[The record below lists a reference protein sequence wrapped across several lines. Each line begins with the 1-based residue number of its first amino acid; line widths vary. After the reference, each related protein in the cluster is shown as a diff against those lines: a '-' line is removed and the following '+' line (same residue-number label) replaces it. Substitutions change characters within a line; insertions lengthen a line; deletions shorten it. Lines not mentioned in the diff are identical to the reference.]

1 MLNQLRIAVNV
12 SGRHISR
19 GELVSDVRAALA
31 ATGAPAHLLEL
42 ELTERQVL
50 EDPAAAATCLA
61 GLADMGIRLTVDDF
75 GTGYASV
82 TWLRELPLS
91 SLKIDGSF
99 VRSMGTDAADRTLV
113 GLMTSIGRALGLEV
127 VAEGVETA
135 EQLAEVIGLGVS
147 GVQGY
152 FLAMP
157 MSADELGRWWSTREK
172 FTHPMGM
179 MAP

>member
-1 MLNQLRIAVNV
+1 M
-12 SGRHISR
+12 
-19 GELVSDVRAALA
+19 
-31 ATGAPAHLLEL
+31 
-42 ELTERQVL
+42 L